1 MQKLYKKLIK
11 RALRKINIRTNNEV
25 AFYENLI
32 QNALCKIGIGSGGN
46 VESSGEDG
54 VFALL
59 ERLNPPYCIFDI
71 GANKGKYLDLIMRF
85 AKCYESHSK
94 SGGGGTAIQIR
105 HKSTALSLPS
115 ILFQSC
121 KIHIKSSTH
130 I

>member
-32 QNALCKIGIGSGGN
+32 QNALCKIGIGSGDN

-59 ERLNPPYCIFDI
+59 EQLNSPCED
-71 GANKGKYLDLIMRF
+71 
-85 AKCYESHSK
+85 
-94 SGGGGTAIQIR
+94 
-105 HKSTALSLPS
+105 
-115 ILFQSC
+115 
-121 KIHIKSSTH
+121 
-130 I
+130 